1 MKLTSE
7 QLRTIIEE
15 TITEDL
21 KNVRGKH
28 EHTIAGTTALRRMHD
43 APGVLEALS
52 QITDPKE
59 LAQVIEAI
67 IDAVPMVNR
76 GDVLGA
82 LAKVTRHER
91 STRRF

>member
-1 MKLTSE
+1 MKLTSS
-7 QLRTIIEE
+7 QLRPIIDEV
-15 TITEDL
+15 IAEDL
-21 KNVRGKH
+21 KNVRSKH
-28 EHTIAGTTALRRMHD
+28 EKTIAGTTALRKMHD

-67 IDAVPMVNR
+67 IDSVPMVKR
-76 GDVLGA
+76 GDVLSA

-91 STRRF
+91 TTHRF